1 MAQVKSQKRIG
12 NIEYRAVVS
21 SWNERKFIEIIRWV
35 PNSLYG
41 KEDEFEKSP
50 FDSKTKNGVVYDDS
64 CRFILDILDSIEFGI
79 KVETYDYNH
88 YKERK
93 KALPIMTRNG
103 TRNLPVIEFVDMDGE
118 ESEVIWSESNPNWK
132 DEIIRI
138 ANKEE

>member
-1 MAQVKSQKRIG
+1 MYQT
-12 NIEYRAVVS
+12 
-21 SWNERKFIEIIRWV
+21 IR
-35 PNSLYG
+35 
-41 KEDEFEKSP
+41 
-50 FDSKTKNGVVYDDS
+50 VVYDDN

-118 ESEVIWSESNPNWK
+118 ESEVIWSETNPNWK

-138 ANKEE
+138 ANKQE